1 MTRLLALCVTLAA
14 GPAWAADGPVV
25 VRVVTPDGK
34 PAAGAKVWPH
44 NFPIPEVPPPEP
56 TPLVADAA
64 GKVIVP
70 APVGRAALQLFAR
83 DAAGRVGSLE
93 LRERLGEPDDGPGA
107 QLTLIDTAPRK
118 GRVTAAGRPVV
129 AATVTVSYYL
139 VEDRGDRPAGGPAQF
154 VFLPAWESARLA
166 ATTDTDGRFAVPSPV
181 AGYGVSYSVNAA
193 GFGKSGWH
201 ASAGADLD
209 TPLVAPGSV
218 TIAVAGIDV
227 KLLKG
232 QPWQLAA
239 SDKAHGPGVRQSRW
253 KSGRLTGEPT
263 VTVPEVVPGTYALTI
278 EDGKL
283 FPGVFEKPPA
293 FEVTSGQ
300 AATVAAK
307 FGPATTVTGSV
318 TDKDGKGVAGVTLVI
333 KAGYG
338 ANPQPQTN
346 LYVTT
351 DASGAY
357 AAHGPAGWYTAY
369 LQAVPDGFATP
380 AVVGRR
386 QLVEPAKVETGK
398 SHSFAPIRLVTAATF
413 AGRVVL
419 ADGTPAAGV
428 SFGSGDSMFQGYA
441 AVRADKDGRFT
452 IPNLPPDDAVAP
464 RVRSGGAVNVPETYE
479 LDKVAGPVTIELS
492 EANAAAFTGRVVD
505 AGGKPVAGAK
515 VGLRHHI
522 QGVGR
527 QSQYGTVLMTATT
540 KTDAEGRYR
549 FTSLWPGDRYHPTI
563 SGVGYGE
570 AEAAQ
575 ARGEPGKSHDFGD
588 TKLAR
593 TDLAARGTVFGPD
606 GKPAAGAEVFSVDGS
621 KPVATRSAADGSF
634 TLNGVPEGGGFVFA
648 RAAGTKLAVAFAS
661 PGDAK
666 PLTLRLS
673 KADGLPVP
681 PPEVPAAHRYALDA
695 FTRHAL
701 TLVWDDR
708 VASGYGSKAI
718 ADMARFDPVTAKTWR
733 DEEKART
740 SGKTDYSGTLNRAER
755 QKKLVETAKTDID
768 DAVAVVSAL
777 KAEAGFDEA
786 MRVGEALLSV
796 DKTKALR
803 FAEEAVVK
811 ARQLEVPQRIWSM
824 ARAGDLAVR
833 AGGVAGGKKV
843 LGEAADLAAKLTPD
857 VNGRNGLAV
866 GSVATAFAAHDWP
879 RAAAL
884 LDLLKDPGDYNRF
897 LSTAAARVART
908 DLPRAK
914 LLLDRFKAAN
924 SSAPHQAR
932 LGVACAV
939 AVAQPDEAVALVA
952 GVQDRWYRSLG
963 YVRLATLFAAA
974 DPARSAKMIDA
985 AFDLLEAEPDA
996 FRSYSNFGGRAAVA
1010 AVAAVRAKEA
1020 GYPDVPHLVARALAM
1035 RSTGADTWSP
1045 EGREDHAVS
1054 FAGVLSLIDPAA
1066 ARYVLATLGS
1076 PDELIKKAATKRRD
1090 WLFALAFADPQR
1102 ATALAD
1108 TLVKQSKAARLGGN
1122 AASGTGLVE
1131 LGSILT
1137 APDRLAELS
1146 RWGNLPLRIL
1156 EDD

>member
-25 VRVVTPDGK
+25 VRVVTAAGK
-34 PAAGAKVWPH
+34 PAAGAKVWVYEYSY
-44 NFPIPEVPPPEP
+44 NDAPETDP
-56 TPLVADAA
+56 TPLAADAA
-64 GKVIVP
+64 GNVTVP
-70 APVGRAALQLFAR
+70 PRVGPAYRQLFAR
-83 DAAGRVGSLE
+83 DAAGRVGAGQLDSAPGLPE
-93 LRERLGEPDDGPGA
+93 GSRGPEV
-107 QLTLIDTAPRK
+107 TLIDTAPRK
-118 GRVTAAGRPVV
+118 GRVTAAGRPV
-129 AATVTVSYYL
+129 AGATVTPL
-139 VEDRGDRPAGGPAQF
+139 VYSMRDRATHGAAGPASQ
-154 VFLPAWESARLA
+154 VALPAWESARSA
-166 ATTDTDGRFAVPSPV
+166 ATTDAEGRFTLPAPT
-181 AGYGVSYSVNAA
+181 AGYGVSYFVKAA
-193 GFGKSGWH
+193 GFGESRFL
-201 ASAGADLD
+201 ASADIDLD
-209 TPLVAPGSV
+209 TPLAAPGTL
-218 TIAVAGIDV
+218 TIAVAGLDP

-232 QPWQLAA
+232 RSWRLDAG
-239 SDKAHGPGVRQSRW
+239 DKTDGPGVRPLRW
-253 KSGRLTGEPT
+253 MRGTFTGAAT
-263 VTVPEVVPGTYALTI
+263 LSVPDVAPGKYEFGVFA
-278 EDGKL
+278 EGEM
-283 FPGVFEKPPA
+283 PGIFEKPPA

-318 TDKDGKGVAGVTLVI
+318 TDKDGKGVAGVSLIVNVGDGT
-333 KAGYG
+333 
-338 ANPQPQTN
+338 NPQPRAS
-346 LYVTT
+346 LFVTT
-351 DASGAY
+351 DAKGAY
-357 AAHGPAGWYTAY
+357 VAHGPAGWYTAY
-369 LQAVPDGFATP
+369 PQTVPDGYARPTL
-380 AVVGRR
+380 VGK
-386 QLVEPAKVETGK
+386 QQFVEPAKVAVDK
-398 SHSFAPIRLVTAATF
+398 PHAFAPIRLVTAATF
-413 AGRVVL
+413 VARAVL
-419 ADGTPAAGV
+419 ADGSPAAGA
-428 SFGSGDSMFQGYA
+428 SGSSGESMSSGYA
-441 AVRADKDGRFT
+441 SVRADKDGRFT
-452 IPNLPPDDAVAP
+452 IRNLSPDNAIAP
-464 RVRSGGAVNVPETYE
+464 RVRLGNAVNVPETYE
-479 LDKVAGPVTIELS
+479 LDKVAEPVTIELS
-492 EANAAAFTGRVVD
+492 EANAVAFTGRVVD
-505 AGGKPVAGAK
+505 AAGKPVAGSK
-515 VGLRHHI
+515 VALRHHI
-522 QGVGR
+522 QGVGF
-527 QSQYGTVLMTATT
+527 QSRYSTRVVAATT

-549 FTSLWPGDRYHPTI
+549 FASLWPGDLYHVDV
-563 SGVGYGE
+563 SAAGYGN
-570 AEAAQ
+570 AEAAH

-648 RAAGTKLAVAFAS
+648 RVAGTKLAVAFAS

-681 PPEVPAAHRYALDA
+681 PPEVPAAHRAALDA
-695 FTRHAL
+695 LTRHAL

-708 VASGYGSKAI
+708 VASEYGSKAI
-718 ADMARFDPVTAKTWR
+718 ADMACFDPVTAKTWR

-740 SGKTDYSGTLNRAER
+740 GGKTDYSGTLDRAER
-755 QKKLVETAKTDID
+755 QKKFVETAKTDID

-777 KAEAGFDEA
+777 KAQAGFDEA
-786 MRVGEALLSV
+786 MRVGEALVGV
-796 DKTKALR
+796 DKPKALR

-833 AGGVAGGKKV
+833 AGGVAGGEKV

-866 GSVATAFAAHDWP
+866 GSVAAAFAAHDWP
-879 RAAAL
+879 RAEAL

-932 LGVACAV
+932 LGVACA
-939 AVAQPDEAVALVA
+939 AAAAQPDEAVALVA
-952 GVQDRWYRSLG
+952 GVQDRWYRALG

-1035 RSTGADTWSP
+1035 RSTGADTWPP

-1054 FAGVLSLIDPAA
+1054 FAGVLSLIDPTA
-1066 ARYVLATLGS
+1066 ARQVLATLGS
-1076 PDELIKKAATKRRD
+1076 PDEVARKAATKRRD